1 MTAFATTRWSLIL
14 ESRSDSS
21 SARDALEELC
31 TAYRGPVLAY
41 VRHRGYGR
49 EEAEDLTQEFFAHF
63 LAERIHH
70 AADPARGRF
79 RAYLL
84 GALRYFLADQVVAKS
99 AQKRGGRA
107 PHEPLGELE
116 LGAAA
121 SDQPERV
128 FERHWALTVLQRA
141 LTRMRAEAEAS
152 GKEVLFDELR
162 DFLVEQPG
170 TDDYERVCARLGMRR
185 NTLAV
190 AVHRMRHR
198 LRELIRAELSDT
210 VLAPEDVD
218 DELGALREVL
228 GGAAA

>member
-1 MTAFATTRWSLIL
+1 MTAFATTRWSLIV
-14 ESRSDSS
+14 ESRSGSV
-21 SARDALEELC
+21 SARDALEQLC
-31 TAYRGPVLAY
+31 AAYRGPVLAY
-41 VRHRGYGR
+41 VRHRGHGR
-49 EEAEDLTQEFFAHF
+49 DEAEDLTQEFFAHF
-63 LAERIHH
+63 LEERIHH

-84 GALRYFLADQVVAKS
+84 GALRYFLADQHVAKS
-99 AQKRGGRA
+99 ALKRGGGA
-107 PHEPLGELE
+107 LHEPLGEVE
-116 LGAAA
+116 VDGHE
-121 SDQPERV
+121 QPERV
-128 FERHWALTVLQRA
+128 FQRHWALTVMQRA
-141 LTRMRAEAEAS
+141 LTRLRAEAEAA
-152 GKEVLFDELR
+152 GKEALFDELR

-170 TDDYERVCARLGMRR
+170 TDDYERVCERLGMRR

-218 DELGALREVL
+218 AELGALREIL

>member
-14 ESRSDSS
+14 ESRSDSV
-21 SARDALEELC
+21 SAREALEQLC
-31 TAYRGPVLAY
+31 GAYRGPVLAY

-84 GALRYFLADQVVAKS
+84 GALRYFLADQATARS
-99 AQKRGGRA
+99 AQKRGGGAR
-107 PHEPLGELE
+107 HEALGELE
-116 LGAAA
+116 LEGG
-121 SDQPERV
+121 DQPERV
-128 FERHWALTVLQRA
+128 FERHWALTVMQRA
-141 LTRMRAEAEAS
+141 LTRLRAEAEAA
-152 GKEVLFDELR
+152 GKEALFDELR
-162 DFLVEQPG
+162 DFLVEQPS

-198 LRELIRAELSDT
+198 LRDLIRAELSDT

-218 DELGALREVL
+218 AELGALREVL

>member
-21 SARDALEELC
+21 SARDALQELC

-63 LAERIHH
+63 LSERIHH

-84 GALRYFLADQVVAKS
+84 GALRYFLADQVTARS
-99 AQKRGGRA
+99 AQKRGGNA
-107 PHEPLGELE
+107 VHEPLGEHE
-116 LGAAA
+116 RDGG
-121 SDQPERV
+121 DQPERV
-128 FERHWALTVLQRA
+128 FERHWALTVMQRA
-141 LTRMRAEAEAS
+141 LTRMRAEAVDA
-152 GKEVLFDELR
+152 GKDTLFDELR
-162 DFLVEQPG
+162 DFLVEQPS
-170 TDDYERVCARLGMRR
+170 TDDYERVCERLGMRR

-218 DELGALREVL
+218 EELGALREIL

>member
-14 ESRSDSS
+14 ESRLDTA
-21 SARDALEELC
+21 SAHEALQALC

-41 VRHRGYGR
+41 VRHRGHGR
-49 EEAEDLTQEFFAHF
+49 EDAEDLTQEFFAHF

-84 GALRYFLADQVVAKS
+84 GALRYFLADQFTVKS
-99 AQKRGGRA
+99 ALKRGGRA
-107 PHEPLGELE
+107 QHEQLDEAEPSG
-116 LGAAA
+116 

-128 FERHWALTVLQRA
+128 FERHWALTVMQRA
-141 LTRMRAEAEAS
+141 LTRMRAEAEAA
-152 GKEVLFDELR
+152 GKERLFDALR
-162 DFLVEQPG
+162 DFLVEQPS
-170 TDDYERVCARLGMRR
+170 TDDYERVCAQLGMRR

-198 LRELIRAELSDT
+198 LRELIRAELADT
-210 VLAPEDVD
+210 VLSPEDVEA
-218 DELGALREVL
+218 ELGALREVL
-228 GGAAA
+228 GGAAT

>member
-14 ESRSDSS
+14 ESRSNTA
-21 SARDALEELC
+21 SAREALQSLC

-41 VRHRGYGR
+41 VRHRGHGR

-63 LAERIHH
+63 LSERIHA

-84 GALRYFLADQVVAKS
+84 GALRYFLADQYTVKS
-99 AQKRGGRA
+99 ALKRGGGA
-107 PHEPLGELE
+107 QHEALDETEPSG
-116 LGAAA
+116 

-128 FERHWALTVLQRA
+128 FERHWALTVMQRA
-141 LTRMRAEAEAS
+141 LTRMRAEAEAA
-152 GKEVLFDELR
+152 GKERLFDELR
-162 DFLVEQPG
+162 DFLVEQPS
-170 TDDYERVCARLGMRR
+170 TDDYERVCARLDMRR

-198 LRELIRAELSDT
+198 LRELIRAELADT

-218 DELGALREVL
+218 AELGALREVL
-228 GGAAA
+228 GGAAT